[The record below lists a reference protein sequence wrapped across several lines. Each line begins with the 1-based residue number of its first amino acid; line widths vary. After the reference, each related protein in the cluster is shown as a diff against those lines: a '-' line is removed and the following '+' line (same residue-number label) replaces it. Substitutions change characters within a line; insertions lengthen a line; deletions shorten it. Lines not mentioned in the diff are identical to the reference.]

1 MGKAA
6 LVCSGCGKGAMWQN
20 RYFCPACGSHL
31 EVRYAYD
38 EMDARQIREELENAR
53 SFWDYRSLLPVPE
66 PKAEIT
72 LGEGNTPL
80 LKSARLGGQLD
91 VDLYF
96 KDETRNPTGAFKDR
110 PNAVGISV
118 AKSMGIRTVTIAS
131 TGNGAA
137 SLAAYAARDGMDC
150 YVFVP
155 YTTPAPKVAQA
166 SVYGAQIVRVKGDYS
181 KAYQLALAAAQNFHW
196 GNLTST
202 YLNPFTLEG
211 DKTIA
216 YEIFFQM
223 NRQTPDWIV
232 VPLGAGAMLT
242 GIYKGFQELRLFGL
256 TDKLPRMI
264 GVQADGCAP
273 IIRAFERDESSVQAW
288 EQPQTVAGG
297 ICDPLDGYTEDGAWT
312 LRSMRASG
320 GCGVMVTDQE
330 IMQALRQLAQKEAVF
345 CEPAS
350 AASQAAVCKLVQ
362 KGIIKAKE
370 TVVDI
375 ITGHGLKD
383 IECVMT
389 TQKSVDAI
397 EPDLKA
403 LCEKYKIT

>member
-1 MGKAA
+1 MNKAA
-6 LVCSGCGKGAMWQN
+6 LFCSRCGRAAEWKN
-20 RYFCPACGSHL
+20 HYFCPACGSHL

-38 EMDARQIREELENAR
+38 RMDPPKIRAELENAR
-53 SFWDYRSLLPVPE
+53 SFWDYRSLLPVPDQGS
-66 PKAEIT
+66 EIT

-80 LKSARLGGQLD
+80 LKSVRLGGQLGIG
-91 VDLYF
+91 LYF

-110 PNAVGISV
+110 PNAVGISA

-155 YTTPAPKVAQA
+155 HTTPAPKLAQA
-166 SVYGAQIVRVKGDYS
+166 GVYGAQIVRVKGDYS
-181 KAYQLALAAAQNFHW
+181 KAYQLALAAAQSFHW

-216 YEIFFQM
+216 YELFFQM

-242 GIYKGFQELRLFGL
+242 GIYKGFQELRFFGL

-273 IIRAFERDESSVQAW
+273 IIRAFEMGKSSVQAW
-288 EQPQTVAGG
+288 ERPQTVAGG
-297 ICDPLDGYTEDGAWT
+297 ICDPLEGYTEDGERT
-312 LRSMRASG
+312 LQSIRASG
-320 GCGVMVTDQE
+320 GCGVMVSDPE

-362 KGIIKAKE
+362 KGIIRANE

-389 TQKSVDAI
+389 TQESVDAI

-403 LCEKYKIT
+403 LCEQYKIT